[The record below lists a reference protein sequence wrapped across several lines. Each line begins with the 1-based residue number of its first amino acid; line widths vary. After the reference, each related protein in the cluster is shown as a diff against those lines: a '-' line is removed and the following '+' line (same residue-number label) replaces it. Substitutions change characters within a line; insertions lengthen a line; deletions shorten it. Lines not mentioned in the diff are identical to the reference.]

1 MYVKYVLLKE
11 NKSLLKQNAIME
23 YVQNVLNNYLKKI
36 NNFVQYVDK
45 QNGLQ
50 FNIKKLKMKNEL
62 NYFILNIN
70 GLKINII

>member
-1 MYVKYVLLKE
+1 
-11 NKSLLKQNAIME
+11 ME